1 METEVQT
8 KTNLSK
14 KSKDNLIG
22 IMKDTIVELTFIK
35 KDGTERIMNCTL
47 NEEHLPVTEAKE
59 ETKERKVNEDVLAV
73 YDVDAE
79 GWRSFRWD
87 SLTQIKLVLE

>member
-1 METEVQT
+1 METEVQE

-14 KSKDNLIG
+14 KTRNNLIG
-22 IMKDTIVELTFIK
+22 IMKDEVVELTFIK
-35 KDGTERIMNCTL
+35 KDGTERVMYCTL
-47 NEEHLPVTEAKE
+47 KEDLLPVTEVKE

>member
-1 METEVQT
+1 MIDFTSEEH
-8 KTNLSK
+8 KEEIWNKLN
-14 KSKDNLIG
+14 DG
-22 IMKDTIVELTFIK
+22 TIQVIFTK

-47 NEEHLPVTEAKE
+47 HEDYVPEIKG
-59 ETKERKVNEDVLAV
+59 TKAINPDVIAV

-87 SLTQIKLVLE
+87 SIKKVNYGVTYEQ

>member
-1 METEVQT
+1 MVDFTAEEH
-8 KTNLSK
+8 KEEIWNKLN
-14 KSKDNLIG
+14 DG
-22 IMKDTIVELTFIK
+22 TIQVIFTK

-47 NEEHLPVTEAKE
+47 HEDYVPEIKG
-59 ETKERKVNEDVLAV
+59 TKAINPDVIAV

-87 SLTQIKLVLE
+87 SIKKVNYGVTYEQ

>member
-1 METEVQT
+1 MV
-8 KTNLSK
+8 
-14 KSKDNLIG
+14 
-22 IMKDTIVELTFIK
+22 
-35 KDGTERIMNCTL
+35 
-47 NEEHLPVTEAKE
+47 KE

>member
-1 METEVQT
+1 METEVQE

-14 KSKDNLIG
+14 KTRDNLIG
-22 IMKDTIVELTFIK
+22 IMKDEVVELTFIK
-35 KDGTERIMNCTL
+35 KDGTERVMYCTL
-47 NEEHLPVTEAKE
+47 KEDLLPVTEVKE

>member
-1 METEVQT
+1 MVDFTAEEH
-8 KTNLSK
+8 KEEIWNKLN
-14 KSKDNLIG
+14 DG
-22 IMKDTIVELTFIK
+22 TIQVIFTK

-47 NEEHLPVTEAKE
+47 HEDYVPEIKG
-59 ETKERKVNEDVLAV
+59 TKAINPDVIAV

-87 SLTQIKLVLE
+87 SIKEVNYGVTHEQ

>member
-1 METEVQT
+1 METEVQE

-14 KSKDNLIG
+14 KTRDNLIG
-22 IMKDTIVELTFIK
+22 IMKDKVVELTFIK
-35 KDGTERIMNCTL
+35 KDGTERVMYCTL
-47 NEEHLPVTEAKE
+47 KEDLLPVTEVKE

-87 SLTQIKLVLE
+87 SLIQIRLVL